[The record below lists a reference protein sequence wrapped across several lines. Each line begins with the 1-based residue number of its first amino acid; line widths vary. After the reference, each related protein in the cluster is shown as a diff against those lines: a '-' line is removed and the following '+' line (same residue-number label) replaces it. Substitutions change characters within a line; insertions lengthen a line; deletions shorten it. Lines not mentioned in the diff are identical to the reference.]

1 MNKLTQLF
9 DTMNKITNAEFS
21 HRNGVPRPKITI
33 ELKNIFA
40 LFMPA
45 PGGI

>member
-1 MNKLTQLF
+1 
-9 DTMNKITNAEFS
+9 MNKITDTEIS

-33 ELKNIFA
+33 ELKNIIA